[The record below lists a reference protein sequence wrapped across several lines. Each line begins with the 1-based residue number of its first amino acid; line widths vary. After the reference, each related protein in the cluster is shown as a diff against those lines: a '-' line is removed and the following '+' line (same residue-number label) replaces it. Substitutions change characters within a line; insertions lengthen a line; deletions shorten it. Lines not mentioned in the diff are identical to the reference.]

1 MTDKSDSGKKAG
13 AGKKTPQ
20 AKAQKSARGRT
31 IELTAEDV
39 TPSDKAEP
47 GKAGAAKTAPKTPA
61 GAAPAGS
68 SPKDK
73 SPQEDE
79 KTAPPAPAAKRGGL
93 GLFLIA
99 AVTGAAL
106 ALGAAY
112 GLLYFKLIGL
122 RDNDKAQMLEAVAG
136 LEKRIN
142 QATKQNEAR
151 LGALA
156 DKTRSQMQFFSDMT
170 AKAKASAAALK
181 DEMERVSSNVSG
193 LDSAVK
199 TNAKSLAAI
208 NTAAQSALKAADDL
222 ARKLDAESKARARLG
237 PSIAAN
243 TAQVQKRAA
252 EIAGLGK
259 ELAAIKTTSG
269 RLAGQVENVF
279 RGLKDIEKAVVE
291 AGAQGSG
298 APSSAGVRI
307 SLLGNK
313 FKRLEQDMAGLRNT
327 LQSMPAVPP
336 DVTPQISL
344 LEKSLTRIS
353 KSISDLGARD
363 AARAD
368 ELRRLRDKLTAF
380 GHDIGKIAALDER
393 LKALSDKLAGLQQA
407 LGVVG
412 KATDTLKIGDGGRS
426 GALNALAK
434 RINAVRSELNGKI
447 EKLEQLTA
455 GISDAQAKLKA
466 IDARL
471 QDVKSVQAALAQQ
484 QKLATKVQGANRL
497 QRDLLSGGAF
507 KDALFAFIEVAP
519 EVKVPANVSALAGEG
534 ILTPSELRTRFSALR
549 QTLEAQNIL
558 DGGSGLMGKIMKS
571 AGSVVSVRRTGPAA
585 GTSSGAVASRVAA
598 WLEQGKLALALKE
611 AEGFSGKARAK
622 AAPWIKAAQAR
633 LAAENFAADLGA
645 LVYSGARGE

>member
-1 MTDKSDSGKKAG
+1 MTDKSESAKKAG

-39 TPSDKAEP
+39 TPSDKTEA
-47 GKAGAAKTAPKTPA
+47 GKAEAPEPAAEKPA
-61 GAAPAGS
+61 GAKPAGS
-68 SPKDK
+68 SPKGQ
-73 SPQEDE
+73 SPDNNE
-79 KTAPPAPAAKRGGL
+79 KTAAPAAAQKRGGF

-99 AVTGAAL
+99 AITGAAL

-122 RDNDKAQMLEAVAG
+122 RDDDKAQILEAVAG

-142 QATKQNEAR
+142 QAAKQNEAS

-156 DKTRSQMQFFSDMT
+156 DKTRNQMQLYSDMA
-170 AKAKASAAALK
+170 AKANASVAALK
-181 DEMERVSSNVSG
+181 DEMGRVSSNVSG
-193 LDSAVK
+193 LESAVK

-222 ARKLDAESKARARLG
+222 ARKLEAESKARAQLG

-252 EIAGLGK
+252 EIARLGK
-259 ELAAIKTTSG
+259 ELAAVKSTSG
-269 RLAGQVENVF
+269 RLAGQVEDVF

-291 AGAQGSG
+291 AGTKGGG

-353 KSISDLGARD
+353 KSISDLGGRD

-368 ELRRLRDKLTAF
+368 ELRRLRDKLAAF

-393 LKALSDKLAGLQQA
+393 LKGLSEKLAGLQNA

-412 KATDTLKIGDGGRS
+412 KAADTLKIGDGGRS
-426 GALNALAK
+426 GALNALAD
-434 RINAVRSELNGKI
+434 RIKAVRAELNGKI
-447 EKLEQLTA
+447 EKLETLTA
-455 GISDAQAKLKA
+455 GISDAEAKLNA

-484 QKLATKVQGANRL
+484 QKLAAKVQNANRL

-519 EVKVPANVSALAGEG
+519 EVKIPANVGALAGEG
-534 ILTPSELRTRFSALR
+534 ILTVDELRARFSALR

-598 WLEQGKLALALKE
+598 YLEQGKLALALKE
-611 AEGFSGKARAK
+611 AEGFSGDARQK
-622 AAPWIKAAQAR
+622 TAPWIKAAQAR
-633 LAAENFAADLGA
+633 LAAEKFAADLGA
-645 LVYSGARGE
+645 LVYSGGKGE